1 MNTLEAIRARKSVRS
16 YKQSPVEAEKIEQL
30 ITAANNAP
38 TTGTLHISVVENKNI
53 LKSLN
58 DTVLSAM
65 KNSGNDFLVGRAS
78 LEGYQPLYGAPVLL
92 LFSAPEGAPY
102 TEAAAS
108 CAAANITVAAT
119 ELGLGSCYVISP
131 LLGIK
136 ANPEFGKQIGIP
148 EGFVPVCG
156 VLAGYSGGDAFG
168 TSRSTACSI
177 NYCK

>member
-16 YKQSPVEAEKIEQL
+16 YKQSPVEAGKLEQL
-30 ITAANNAP
+30 IAAANNAP
-38 TTGTLHISVVENKNI
+38 TTGTLHISVVENRDI

-58 DTVLSAM
+58 DAVLIAM

-78 LEGYQPLYGAPVLL
+78 LEGYQPLYGAPVLF

-108 CAAANITVAAT
+108 CAAANITIAAT

-131 LLGIK
+131 LLGMK
-136 ANPEFGKQIGIP
+136 ANAEFGKQIGVP
-148 EGFVPVCG
+148 EGFAPVCG
-156 VLAGYSGGDAFG
+156 VLAGYSDGDAFG
-168 TSRSTACSI
+168 TSRSAVPGV